1 MIAVNNYIIVRK
13 DHPETEHNGIILPY
27 TADVKKNEVGAP
39 FTGVVESVGEQVTLV
54 SEKDRIAFNDMA
66 GFWMLWD
73 DRDLLLIMKEKDV
86 IGIITDGN

>member
-27 TADVKKNEVGAP
+27 TSDVKKNEVGAP

>member
-27 TADVKKNEVGAP
+27 MSDIKKNEVGAP
-39 FTGVVESVGEQVTLV
+39 FTGVVESVGEQVTIV